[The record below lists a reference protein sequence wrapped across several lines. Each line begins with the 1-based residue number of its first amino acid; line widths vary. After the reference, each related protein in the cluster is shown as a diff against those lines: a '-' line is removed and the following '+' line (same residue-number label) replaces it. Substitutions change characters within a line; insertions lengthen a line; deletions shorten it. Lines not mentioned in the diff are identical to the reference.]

1 MTRNRRLFR
10 GAIGRAILLWSVIG
24 AMLIGA
30 FASAVVAVRNDVYG
44 AVGFVHQYLDAL
56 ARRDAQDALA
66 MPGVS
71 RSDSELHAAGLPE
84 DASRVLLRPAAL
96 AELSDLQLVN
106 DVTNADSTHA
116 VTFRY
121 RAAGTPGTTT
131 FAVEQTGSQFL
142 AFPAWR
148 FVVSP
153 LAALDVTVKNES
165 VFEVNG
171 MTVDAAAVA
180 DERADGVDHAAFLV
194 LAPAAYT
201 LGHDSLLLTG
211 GPART
216 VVDTPTAV
224 VPVAFDVQPTPELT
238 RQVHDQ
244 LTGFL
249 DACATQR
256 VLQPA
261 GCPFGIALDDRLVDE
276 PTWAML
282 DIPRVVVVPNAGEW
296 QSPPASGSARVAV
309 TVRSLYDGKIKTV
322 DKTVRFSV
330 RLRIEIRPDES
341 LSITVS

>member
-1 MTRNRRLFR
+1 M
-10 GAIGRAILLWSVIG
+10 
-24 AMLIGA
+24 
-30 FASAVVAVRNDVYG
+30 
-44 AVGFVHQYLDAL
+44 
-56 ARRDAQDALA
+56 
-66 MPGVS
+66 
-71 RSDSELHAAGLPE
+71 
-84 DASRVLLRPAAL
+84 
-96 AELSDLQLVN
+96 
-106 DVTNADSTHA
+106 
-116 VTFRY
+116 
-121 RAAGTPGTTT
+121 
-131 FAVEQTGSQFL
+131 
-142 AFPAWR
+142 
-148 FVVSP
+148 
-153 LAALDVTVKNES
+153 
-165 VFEVNG
+165 
-171 MTVDAAAVA
+171 
-180 DERADGVDHAAFLV
+180 
-194 LAPAAYT
+194 APAAYT

-309 TVRSLYDGKIKTV
+309 TVQSLLKSGKTKTV
-322 DKTVRFSV
+322 DKTVPLSV